1 MRFLIFFGRFL
12 SGCIALA
19 SGVVTLVFNDA
30 VFMLLDKASE
40 FQRYALISGSILI
53 GIVILGTTL
62 YDAVVSCKKS
72 FQTHCL
78 KYQSKKFVS
87 FFTKWY
93 GKPGKLSIICDDLEW
108 IRTVKNDSI
117 YNQLMKKSKEK
128 HLRLYLGNGF
138 GSGIAEELKSIG
150 AEVFSAPQ
158 SIIQNHTFSCLSVM
172 GNTASRVIVRTK
184 QNDQGDY
191 VVFDEINNTYV
202 TELLNTLLKTV
213 DG

>member
-1 MRFLIFFGRFL
+1 MRYFAFFGR
-12 SGCIALA
+12 IMTALISIA

-128 HLRLYLGNGF
+128 KLMK
-138 GSGIAEELKSIG
+138 LKQHREAKIG
-150 AEVFSAPQ
+150 P
-158 SIIQNHTFSCLSVM
+158 H
-172 GNTASRVIVRTK
+172 K
-184 QNDQGDY
+184 
-191 VVFDEINNTYV
+191 
-202 TELLNTLLKTV
+202 
-213 DG
+213 